1 MRIFKKYLPL
11 MIARYVK
18 TFFKGRLY
26 IQGRGGYQFEQG
38 KLMLP
43 KQADP
48 LHKHTVQEINQTIAN
63 LHKQA
68 A

>member
-38 KLMLP
+38 KLMMP
-43 KQADP
+43 MQADT

-63 LHKQA
+63 LNKQA

>member
-11 MIARYVK
+11 MIAKYVK

-26 IQGRGGYQFEQG
+26 INGRGGYQFEHG
-38 KLMLP
+38 RLLLP
-43 KQADP
+43 SEADRMHQ
-48 LHKHTVQEINQTIAN
+48 LTVQEINSTIAQIR
-63 LHKQA
+63 KA